1 MKRGH
6 SFATLGLMV
15 TISTKLPLRPMQND
29 QNQGVGYL
37 HPQTYPTMK
46 SDIYEIQVRLLES
59 TCLVVFHCIPTNNV
73 VTMES
78 VTHINPDHIVF

>member
-15 TISTKLPLRPMQND
+15 TISIKLPLRPMQND

-46 SDIYEIQVRLLES
+46 VISMKYKSYILSQPV
-59 TCLVVFHCIPTNNV
+59 CLC
-73 VTMES
+73 S
-78 VTHINPDHIVF
+78 IVFPLTMWLQQKV